1 MENKKLTIRHLREA
15 FAHAGMPVSQSWIR
29 RQEDKGNLLLPR
41 STTNFKM
48 AQGARRSG
56 AVRQMTR
63 TIIIEVLKAFLPQGQ
78 KLPNGEV
85 ATGSG
90 YYNYLKDKSN
100 HEAQPTQSVS

>member
-1 MENKKLTIRHLREA
+1 MENKKLSIRHLKEA

-41 STTNFKM
+41 STTNYKM
-48 AQGARRSG
+48 AQGARRPG

-63 TIIIEVLKAFLPQGQ
+63 TIIIEVLKAFLPEGV
-78 KLPNGEV
+78 KLPNGET

-90 YYNYLKDKSN
+90 YYNYLKDTHSDETN
-100 HEAQPTQSVS
+100 PTQHA